1 VSESIDEAYSAQ
13 GSGLNGRRP
22 GGPRQTRHHGGL
34 HLASA
39 TSRSQSAPAD
49 HGIHSLKVVKG
60 TEYTSELCLFNRR
73 SGDLDSKAAGFM
85 RAAADTNMT
94 TIIVRLMMI

>member
-1 VSESIDEAYSAQ
+1 MRHIQRRAQ
-13 GSGLNGRRP
+13 GLTDGDLEVRAKHSTTVASTSQARHP
-22 GGPRQTRHHGGL
+22 GAKVP
-34 HLASA
+34 
-39 TSRSQSAPAD
+39 PAD

>member
-1 VSESIDEAYSAQ
+1 MSESIDQAYSAQ
-13 GSGLNGRRP
+13 GSGLKGRRP
-22 GGPRQTRHHGGL
+22 GGPRQTRRHGGL

-39 TSRSQSAPAD
+39 TSRSQSAPTD
-49 HGIHSLKVVKG
+49 HGIRSLTAVKG
-60 TEYTSELCLFNRR
+60 TEYTSELCLFNRL
-73 SGDLDSKAAGFM
+73 SGDLGSKAAGLM